1 MSDQQQPPKSHELP
15 LVEESAS
22 APVAVFDCRVIL
34 SPPDDRGTI
43 AARCATLPSVT
54 ATGPDER
61 QTLRAIVEAFKVQVQ
76 THLEAGE
83 PIPWADPPETPQEG
97 EAQRWIPV
105 HL

>member
-1 MSDQQQPPKSHELP
+1 MSDQHHPADSNGLP
-15 LVEESAS
+15 IADDTSR
-22 APVAVFDCRVIL
+22 APVPVFDCRVIL
-34 SPPDDRGTI
+34 SPPDERGTI
-43 AARCATLPSVT
+43 AARCTTLPSVT

-61 QTLRAIVEAFKVQVQ
+61 QALRAIVEAFKAQVQ

-83 PIPWADPPETPQEG
+83 PIPWADPPETPQDG